1 MATFSADHADAILNA
16 DYVNGT
22 PHVLL
27 HTGDPGADGTANVAQ
42 YDDGGGNAPIVLK
55 EASFAAP
62 SNHPT
67 NTERRV
73 LSDADIEWSGS
84 EINAGQEITHFTIW
98 DGSDGPGTDTVLNIA
113 SVETPKTTGSDGV
126 VIASG
131 DLEVAIT
138 VHAKPE

>member
-16 DYVNGT
+16 DHVNGQRQG
-22 PHVLL
+22 LR
-27 HTGDPGADGTANVAQ
+27 HTGDPVAGATANVAQ

-73 LSDADIEWSGS
+73 LSNAAIEWSGS
-84 EINAGQEITHFTIW
+84 EINAGQVITHFTIW
-98 DGSDGPGTDTVLNIA
+98 NGSDGPGTDMVLDIA
-113 SVETPKTTGSDGV
+113 AVDTPKTTGSDGV
-126 VIASG
+126 TIASG

-138 VHAKPE
+138 VHAKP